1 MKLTRSILGLVVLF
15 ISFSAF
21 ATDSDRKHVVLDTF
35 PARSSFPFSDA
46 VVVGNTLY
54 LAGTVGFDKAGKLPD
69 SVEGEARL
77 AMDTVKRVLESQGM
91 EMDDLVNVTVYCT
104 DFSLYEKFN
113 GVYRTYFHE
122 QFPARAFLG
131 VASLIRGAH
140 FELTAIAVKR
150 AK

>member
-1 MKLTRSILGLVVLF
+1 MKQFAIGLALLLLL
-15 ISFSAF
+15 SLPTQA
-21 ATDSDRKHVVLDTF
+21 ADSDRKHVVLNPS
-35 PARSSFPFSDA
+35 PARNAFPFSDA

-54 LAGTVGFDKAGKLPD
+54 LAGTVGFDSTGKLPANPED
-69 SVEGEARL
+69 EDRL
-77 AMDTVKRVLESQGM
+77 LMDPVKRVLESQGM
-91 EMDDLVNVTVYCT
+91 DMDDLVSVQVYGT

-140 FELTAIAVKR
+140 FELTGIAVKR

>member
-1 MKLTRSILGLVVLF
+1 MKLVKLILGLAIVLV
-15 ISFSAF
+15 SASTL
-21 ATDSDRKHVVLDTF
+21 ASDSDHKHVVVDSF
-35 PARSSFPFSDA
+35 PARSALPFSDA

-54 LAGTVGFDKAGKLPD
+54 LAGTVGFDKQGKLPD
-69 SVEGEARL
+69 NVEEEARL
-77 AMDTVKRVLESQGM
+77 AMDSVKRVLESQGM
-91 EMDDLVNVTVYCT
+91 EMDDLVSVTVYST
-104 DFSLYEKFN
+104 DFGLYEKFN

-150 AK
+150 SK